1 MQNAKGGNQIIS
13 GFWQVPLIMTGEIH
27 PSKLQMIHWCF
38 ELPHVRRDLEA
49 GYMPYLPT
57 NRKQTKHHISVGI
70 DGYTFICASNT
81 ALVNRRYGFH
91 CRVKGLSL
99 PLTVNPEGIS
109 RTWMWEEHVP
119 GIQMVLIEQAAV
131 MKFHCRV
138 MGLSHPLAVNP
149 VISLETASLWA
160 NLRTQM

>member
-1 MQNAKGGNQIIS
+1 MS
-13 GFWQVPLIMTGEIH
+13 
-27 PSKLQMIHWCF
+27 
-38 ELPHVRRDLEA
+38 
-49 GYMPYLPT
+49 YLPT

-70 DGYTFICASNT
+70 DGYTFMCASNT
-81 ALVNRRYGFH
+81 SLVNRRYGFH

-99 PLTVNPEGIS
+99 SLTVNPEGIS

-149 VISLETASLWA
+149 VISLETAGLWA
-160 NLRTQM
+160 NLGRKCKKSMFPEFISFDNPIRRVQSEARQYAASLTHTKLIKGFDSYLLHIFSPW